1 MIIRVESWTDAVD
14 GGAPRSWRRDFAGED
29 EDIMMNSTVNQG
41 SIVDVD
47 RYFSTAKQKADYI

>member
-1 MIIRVESWTDAVD
+1 MIIRVESWTDAVE

-29 EDIMMNSTVNQG
+29 EGIMMNSTVNQG

-47 RYFSTAKQKADYI
+47 RYFSTAKQKAEYI